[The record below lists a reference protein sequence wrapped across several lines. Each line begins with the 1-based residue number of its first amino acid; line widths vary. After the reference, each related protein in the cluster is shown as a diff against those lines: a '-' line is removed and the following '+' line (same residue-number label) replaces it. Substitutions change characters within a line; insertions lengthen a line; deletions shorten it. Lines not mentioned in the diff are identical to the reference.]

1 MFPGDEKMSLRAL
14 LFSLLLLLPVV
25 TAQAQ
30 AIYKVVGPDGKV
42 VFSDKPPAD
51 AGADVRV
58 IEGGFERKQ
67 PAVAAPAAVAAPPE
81 ASRTVAKQ
89 AGSAA
94 QPKPQPAPAVTDP
107 ALAGAVFG
115 VMGFEDLVLQTERIC
130 TQTLP
135 TSFKRYSGATQ
146 VWRQRNTSVLARY
159 EQALAKAITPA
170 QRKQFEAEVKARNE
184 KSLSPVVKA
193 PVASR
198 ISWCD
203 KSGELIGK
211 GDMDVHNKPALAG
224 PLLGYR

>member
-1 MFPGDEKMSLRAL
+1 MSLRAL
-14 LFSLLLLLPVV
+14 FFSLLLLFPAITV
-25 TAQAQ
+25 QAQ
-30 AIYKVVGPDGKV
+30 AIYKVVGPDGRV

-67 PAVAAPAAVAAPPE
+67 PAVAVPAAVAASPE
-81 ASRTVAKQ
+81 ASRTMAKQ
-89 AGSAA
+89 AGAA
-94 QPKPQPAPAVTDP
+94 QPKPQSQPAQAVIDP

-135 TSFKRYSGATQ
+135 SSFKRYSGATQ

-159 EQALAKAITPA
+159 QQALTKTITPA

-184 KSLSPVVKA
+184 KSLAPVVKA

-203 KSGELIGK
+203 KSGVLIGK

-224 PLLGYR
+224 PLLSYH

>member
-1 MFPGDEKMSLRAL
+1 MSLRAL
-14 LFSLLLLLPVV
+14 LLSLLLFPAV
-25 TAQAQ
+25 TVQAQ

-51 AGADVRV
+51 AGGDVSV

-67 PAVAAPAAVAAPPE
+67 SATEPTADVVAPPV
-81 ASRTVAKQ
+81 SRVTKQ
-89 AGSAA
+89 ATVA
-94 QPKPQPAPAVTDP
+94 QPKPQAPAQMVIDP
-107 ALAGAVFG
+107 ALVGAVFG

-135 TSFKRYSGATQ
+135 TSMKRYSGATQ
-146 VWRQRNTSVLARY
+146 VWRQRNASVLARY
-159 EQALAKAITPA
+159 QQVLAKAITPVH
-170 QRKQFEAEVKARNE
+170 RKQLEAEVKARNE

-193 PVASR
+193 PAASR

-203 KSGELIGK
+203 KSGDLIGK

-224 PLLGYR
+224 PLMGYR

>member
-1 MFPGDEKMSLRAL
+1 MRLCTGF
-14 LFSLLLLLPVV
+14 FSVLLLLPAMTV
-25 TAQAQ
+25 QAQ

-51 AGADVRV
+51 GGGSVSV

-67 PAVAAPAAVAAPPE
+67 AATESPAAVATPPVP
-81 ASRTVAKQ
+81 RVTKQ
-89 AGSAA
+89 ASVA
-94 QPKPQPAPAVTDP
+94 QPAPQPQPAQMVIDP
-107 ALAGAVFG
+107 ALVGAVFG

-135 TSFKRYSGATQ
+135 TSMKRYSGATQ
-146 VWRQRNTSVLARY
+146 VWRQRNASVLVRY
-159 EQALAKAITPA
+159 QQVLAKAITPVHR
-170 QRKQFEAEVKARNE
+170 QQLEAEVKARNE

-203 KSGELIGK
+203 KSGDLIGK

>member
-1 MFPGDEKMSLRAL
+1 MSLRAL
-14 LFSLLLLLPVV
+14 LLSLLLFPAV
-25 TAQAQ
+25 TVYAQ

-51 AGADVRV
+51 VGGDVSV

-67 PAVAAPAAVAAPPE
+67 SANEPAADVVSPPVP
-81 ASRTVAKQ
+81 RVTKQ
-89 AGSAA
+89 ATVA
-94 QPKPQPAPAVTDP
+94 QPKPQAPAQMAIDP
-107 ALAGAVFG
+107 ALVGAVFG

-135 TSFKRYSGATQ
+135 TSMKRYSGATQ
-146 VWRQRNTSVLARY
+146 VWRQRNASVLARY
-159 EQALAKAITPA
+159 QQVLAKAITPVH
-170 QRKQFEAEVKARNE
+170 RKQLEAEVKTRNE
-184 KSLSPVVKA
+184 KSLLPVVKA
-193 PVASR
+193 PAASR

-203 KSGELIGK
+203 KSGDLIGR

>member
-1 MFPGDEKMSLRAL
+1 MSLRARF
-14 LFSLLLLLPVV
+14 FSLLLLFPAI

-30 AIYKVVGPDGKV
+30 AIYKVVSPDGRV

-67 PAVAAPAAVAAPPE
+67 PAVAVPAAVAASPE
-81 ASRTVAKQ
+81 ASRTVVKQ
-89 AGSAA
+89 ASTA
-94 QPKPQPAPAVTDP
+94 QPKPQSQSQPAPAVIDP
-107 ALAGAVFG
+107 ALTGAVFG

-135 TSFKRYSGATQ
+135 TSFKRYSDATQ
-146 VWRQRNTSVLARY
+146 VWRQRNTSVLTRY
-159 EQALAKAITPA
+159 QQALAKAITPA

-184 KSLSPVVKA
+184 KSLAPVVRA

-203 KSGELIGK
+203 KSGVLIGK

-224 PLLGYR
+224 PLLSYH

>member
-1 MFPGDEKMSLRAL
+1 MSLRAL
-14 LFSLLLLLPVV
+14 FFALLLFPVTTV
-25 TAQAQ
+25 QAQ
-30 AIYKVVGPDGKV
+30 TIYKVVGPDGKV

-67 PAVAAPAAVAAPPE
+67 PAVASPATEAAPPE
-81 ASRTVAKQ
+81 VSRTVAKQ
-89 AGSAA
+89 ASAA
-94 QPKPQPAPAVTDP
+94 QPKPQSQPAQAVIDP

-159 EQALAKAITPA
+159 QQALAKAITPA

-184 KSLSPVVKA
+184 KSLSPVVTA

-203 KSGELIGK
+203 KSGDLIGK

-224 PLLGYR
+224 PLLSYR